1 MDVKLNRGGQPLP
14 PPNPLVFIPGGLLAI
29 FGLFVIWNPQ
39 LVAYL
44 VGGAFIALGIL
55 ITVLI
60 LGIRKLAARGILPGA
75 GRNPFGG

>member
-1 MDVKLNRGGQPLP
+1 MDVNLNRGGKPLP
-14 PPNPLVFIPGGLLAI
+14 PPNPLVFVPGGLLAV

-39 LVAYL
+39 LLHYF
-44 VGGAFIALGIL
+44 VGGAFSALGL
-55 ITVLI
+55 VLTGLI